1 MMKKS
6 QIILWAMVMAFFF
19 GPKGAFGLDQ
29 EFLSSIDRIVNRIDS
44 LFPSLEGYVV
54 SVEGDELL
62 LDLKKG
68 EPVEPGDKLK
78 LIRFGKEI
86 IHPVTKKKLG
96 HKERELGNVEVIRVG
111 KNFSRARV
119 VEQGVKA
126 RVGDGFRSP
135 FKKLS
140 FLIAPIMAKTNSKRV
155 DRNRLMLELE
165 KKINAHPRFNVP
177 IFDLEVWMLESRLDN
192 TKLLQPKNL
201 NRLREK
207 VKADY
212 ILFSEIRLVGG
223 KMVLSY
229 KIISARDGSVKNQG
243 RVLSEKLPLLPPA
256 TRSPGEQE
264 IQADFSPRKKM
275 VEFVFKQEFPFEIVD
290 FDIGDINGDGIKEYI
305 IIDRYRIMF
314 YKLVGSSLKR
324 ITQIKTKKKINH
336 FISVDVGDIN
346 GNGRD
351 EIFVTNKLG
360 DRLSSFVIEGNFKW
374 KRFKKVWDKVDLY
387 FRIIRPLGAPP
398 TLMAQRPGF
407 LNPFTKGIKTILFRG
422 NRYVEGPGLKLP
434 SIYGR
439 QFILYGLTQLKVGGK
454 EKKHTFILDK
464 DYNLRVY
471 SSTNR
476 LLVRS
481 DEYYGHDPR
490 LIDVGMKEDTPG
502 LDQQREPVY
511 YRGRLLLVKNGDRRF
526 LLIPKN
532 YRLGG
537 SLLDKLLVINNSSL
551 VILEITEEGLEKVFE
566 TKKQKGYIAA
576 YQVLEPQNSGE
587 KKISVVAVEPGGLT
601 GKTISTIFTY
611 SWLNY

>member
-1 MMKKS
+1 MIKKS
-6 QIILWAMVMAFFF
+6 QIILGAMVMAFLL
-19 GPKGAFGLDQ
+19 GPKAAFGLDQ
-29 EFLSSIDRIVNRIDS
+29 VFLSSLDRVVNQIDS

-54 SVEGDELL
+54 SIEGDELL

-68 EPVEPGDKLK
+68 EPVGLGDKLK

-96 HKERELGNVEVIRVG
+96 RKERELGNVEVIRIG
-111 KNFSRARV
+111 KNFSRAKV

-140 FLIAPIMAKTNSKRV
+140 FLIAPITAKTTSKRV

-165 KKINAHPRFNVP
+165 KKLNAHPRFNVP
-177 IFDLEVWMLESRLDN
+177 IFDLEVWMLESSLNN
-192 TKLLQPKNL
+192 TELFQPKNL
-201 NRLREK
+201 DRLREK

-212 ILFSEIRLVGG
+212 ILVSEVRSVGG
-223 KMVLSY
+223 KLVLSY
-229 KIISARDGSVKNQG
+229 KMISAQDGSVKNQG
-243 RVLSEKLPLLPPA
+243 QVLSEKLPLLPQAP
-256 TRSPGEQE
+256 RSPAEQE

-324 ITQIKTKKKINH
+324 ITQIKTKKKINY
-336 FISVDVGDIN
+336 FISVDVADIN

-360 DRLSSFVIEGNFKW
+360 DRLSSFVIEGNYKW
-374 KRFKKVWDKVDLY
+374 KRFKKIWDKVPLY
-387 FRIIRPLGAPP
+387 FRIIHPLGDRP

-407 LNPFTKGIKTILFRG
+407 INPFAGGIKTILFRR
-422 NRYVEGPGLKLP
+422 NKYAEGPSLKVP
-434 SIYGR
+434 SIYGK
-439 QFILYGLTQLKVGGK
+439 QFILYGLTQLKVGEK

-476 LLVRS
+476 LIVQS

-490 LIDVGMKEDTPG
+490 MIDIGVKEDTPG
-502 LDQQREPVY
+502 LDQQGEPVN
-511 YRGRLLLVKNGDRRF
+511 YRGRLLLVKNGDRKF

-537 SLLDKLLVINNSSL
+537 SLLGKLVVINNSSL
-551 VILEITEEGLEKVFE
+551 VILKITKEGLEKVFE

-576 YQVLEPQNSGE
+576 FQVLEPLNSRE

-611 SWLNY
+611 NWLN